1 MSHLSLQNLDTLL
14 DNAAN
19 VLLYSLSESSQRQ
32 YRHSFE
38 KWMSFAELRGIS
50 VWDLRPQNLIA
61 FLEHEPLA
69 HSTKS
74 ARLAHMRRLLQVLH
88 AQAPE
93 NPQIKS
99 LYEQAKMLKV
109 KRTEQQK
116 YDERPK
122 NALSP
127 EQVYRA
133 LSYWDGDSKRN
144 RRSKALLAILL
155 YAGLRRSEAVALE
168 WEDIDL
174 VNRLVHVRHGKG
186 DKERTIP
193 LLGGETALNAIRR
206 WKEICGERRFVFCGI
221 RKGDHLDKDSPMTTD
236 GVYKIIQ
243 ETSTAIGVD
252 FSPHDARRTLLTNG
266 LAAGSSVADM
276 QFIAGHS
283 NPQTTLNYAQVKDA
297 NEVRGRVKLNY

>member
-1 MSHLSLQNLDTLL
+1 MSEIQKLDSQL

-19 VLLYSLSESSQRQ
+19 ILLYSLSESSQRQ

-38 KWMSFAELRGIS
+38 KWLSFAETAKIS
-50 VWDLRPQNLIA
+50 IWDLQPQNLIA

-69 HSTKS
+69 HTTKS

-88 AQAPE
+88 AQEPN
-93 NPQIKS
+93 NPQIQS

-109 KRTEQQK
+109 KRSEQQK
-116 YDERPK
+116 QDERPK

-127 EQVYRA
+127 EQVFRA
-133 LSYWDGDSKRN
+133 LAYWDGDTRRE
-144 RRSKALLAILL
+144 RRSKALVAILL
-155 YAGLRRSEAVALE
+155 YAGLRRSEVVALE
-168 WEDIDL
+168 WRDIDL
-174 VNRLVHVRHGKG
+174 ANRLVHVRHGKG
-186 DKERTIP
+186 DKARTIP
-193 LLGGETALNAIRR
+193 LLGGETALNAVKR
-206 WKEICGERRFVFCGI
+206 WYEVCGERRFVFCGI

-243 ETSTAIGVD
+243 ETSIAIGVD

-283 NPQTTLNYAQVKDA
+283 NPQTTLGYAQVKDA

>member
-1 MSHLSLQNLDTLL
+1 MSELQNLDKQL
-14 DNAAN
+14 DTAAN

-38 KWMSFAELRGIS
+38 KWLTFAESAKIS
-50 VWDLRPQNLIA
+50 IWDLRPQNLIA

-69 HSTKS
+69 HTTKS

-88 AQAPE
+88 AQQPNNPE
-93 NPQIKS
+93 IQS
-99 LYEQAKMLKV
+99 LYEQAKMLKI
-109 KRTEQQK
+109 KRSEKQK
-116 YDERPK
+116 QDERPK

-127 EQVYRA
+127 EQVFRA
-133 LSYWDGDSKRN
+133 LAYWDGDTRRE
-144 RRSKALLAILL
+144 RRSKALLVILL

-168 WEDIDL
+168 WSDIDL
-174 VNRLVHVRHGKG
+174 VNKLVHVRHGKG

-193 LLGGETALNAIRR
+193 LLGGETAINAMKR
-206 WKEICGERRFVFCGI
+206 WQEVSGERRFVFCGI

-243 ETSTAIGVD
+243 ETSIAIGVD

-283 NPQTTLNYAQVKDA
+283 NPQTTLGYAQVKDA